1 MEEEPDEVVVSKGA
15 IGGVVGHS
23 QQQQQQRGNG
33 YSELFPKEGSAQE
46 EMRQLTQR
54 HEELIS
60 TKLIDLGKIISSE
73 EELMEQHQ
81 AHISETVQ
89 IVKSEGQLLAEVDR
103 VNSDVHSYLNNFHTL
118 LNKKA
123 SSILS
128 LQKKY
133 QNLNFRIA
141 FLKMNIK

>member
-1 MEEEPDEVVVSKGA
+1 
-15 IGGVVGHS
+15 
-23 QQQQQQRGNG
+23 
-33 YSELFPKEGSAQE
+33 
-46 EMRQLTQR
+46 MRQLTQR

-103 VNSDVHSYLNNFHTL
+103 VNSDVHSYLDNFHTL

-133 QNLNFRIA
+133 KNLNFRIA
-141 FLKMNIK
+141 FLKMNIKESK